1 MEKTKH
7 LVCRLLMLCAVM
19 LFALDVSAQTI
30 ISGHVHACHLLHRL
44 YDAGG
49 GGQGR
54 YGGHH
59 ER

>member
-30 ISGHVHACHLLHRL
+30 ISSRFTINLWFIIQSVH
-44 YDAGG
+44 
-49 GGQGR
+49 
-54 YGGHH
+54 
-59 ER
+59 